1 MSRVCLSRSDT
12 AASLL
17 PASLVV
23 ASSPQPMFMNL
34 RVTEGISGHRK
45 VGIRSALPR
54 QGACAKLE
62 LQSLRTHMQIRN
74 DTSRNPKRF
83 RTDAVAVRNPK
94 QFSRTCLPQR
104 EIRNVSEPTRLQC
117 EIRNNFREQVGFSNL
132 PHASPGFANLPQ
144 REIRNDASEPPRV
157 AARNPKQFSRT
168 VVIFSAARTLPCIR
182 KSTRT
187 VECCSSTKIFSA
199 SKRRSDPRREALSCP
214 TGRVQ
219 IIAEPGRRISMA
231 SRGRITPLSSRAA
244 GKQERSLILVIVLRI
259 THRTLQ

>member
-1 MSRVCLSRSDT
+1 
-12 AASLL
+12 
-17 PASLVV
+17 
-23 ASSPQPMFMNL
+23 
-34 RVTEGISGHRK
+34 
-45 VGIRSALPR
+45 
-54 QGACAKLE
+54 
-62 LQSLRTHMQIRN
+62 MQIRN

-83 RTDAVAVRNPK
+83 GFCSAN

-104 EIRNVSEPTRLQC
+104 EIRNVSEPARLQR
-117 EIRNNFREQVGFSNL
+117 EFRNNFREQVGFSNFT
-132 PHASPGFANLPQ
+132 A
-144 REIRNDASEPPRV
+144 RV
-157 AARNPKQFSRT
+157 SGICQFTAARNPKRRFRTAAGCSAKQFSRT
-168 VVIFSAARTLPCIR
+168 VVIFSARTLPCIR

-187 VECCSSTKIFSA
+187 VECCSSTKIFSV

-231 SRGRITPLSSRAA
+231 SRGRITPSSSRAA

>member
-1 MSRVCLSRSDT
+1 
-12 AASLL
+12 
-17 PASLVV
+17 
-23 ASSPQPMFMNL
+23 
-34 RVTEGISGHRK
+34 
-45 VGIRSALPR
+45 
-54 QGACAKLE
+54 
-62 LQSLRTHMQIRN
+62 MQIRN

-83 RTDAVAVRNPK
+83 GFCSAK

-104 EIRNVSEPTRLQC
+104 EIRNVSEPTRLQR
-117 EIRNNFREQVGFSNL
+117 EFRNNFRGQVEFSRV
-132 PHASPGFANLPQ
+132 SGICQLPQ
-144 REIRNDASEPPRV
+144 RFRT
-157 AARNPKQFSRT
+157 AAGCSAKQFSRT
-168 VVIFSAARTLPCIR
+168 VVIFSARTLPCIR

-231 SRGRITPLSSRAA
+231 SRGRITPSSSRAA